1 MNKLNVM
8 DLFSGNV
15 EGCEFINEFD
25 LELDDE
31 EGVEIEE
38 FDFSGC
44 EIKLVKSDGY
54 RGVGC
59 YEGLVVKNG
68 VSYYIDIV
76 NEGVVYRIWF
86 IGGCML

>member
-1 MNKLNVM
+1 MKKLNVL
-8 DLFSGNV
+8 DLFNGDV

-25 LELDDE
+25 LELDSS
-31 EGVEIEE
+31 EGIDIED

-54 RGVGC
+54 RGLGC
-59 YEGLVVKNG
+59 YDGLVVKDG

-76 NEGVVYRIWF
+76 NEGVLFKI
-86 IGGCML
+86 